1 LFAFFVF
8 PSLVVLLWRL
18 QFKRERV
25 YLTPVVKVTLH
36 RTIDELVTVETLE
49 GDEGTGYYEHGYL
62 GLTICA
68 RTLEREEE
76 GKEGREGGKVS
87 VRFGQMMRFHV
98 VLSRI

>member
-1 LFAFFVF
+1 
-8 PSLVVLLWRL
+8 
-18 QFKRERV
+18 V

-76 GKEGREGGKVS
+76 GGGGEGRREGKCP
-87 VRFGQMMRFHV
+87 FWADDETFHV
-98 VLSRI
+98 VLSGI